1 MEMRLE
7 EIFELAESKGWL
19 DDFGRWNFQ
28 GDEKLLEF
36 VYAIQASEREFAAN
50 YIKRELETAA
60 LDIWSEIMKDIK

>member
-36 VYAIQASEREFAAN
+36 VHAIQESEREAIAN
-50 YIKRELETAA
+50 KVKAD
-60 LDIWSEIMKDIK
+60 LDSLATNLWSEIRGEA